1 MTEVLEK
8 ANKAAGLISPTV
20 LLIGTLLTIGST
32 FGGSMVVLSRMAD
45 DQKVMMAD
53 LRQVCE
59 EMAGWRATATA
70 NRRDIDRHE
79 GVIAQLLGRR

>member
-32 FGGSMVVLSRMAD
+32 FGGSMLLLSRMAD
-45 DQKVMMAD
+45 DQKTMMAD
-53 LRQVCE
+53 LRQVRE

-79 GVIAQLLGRR
+79 GLLAQLLRR